1 MTEEGIL
8 PLCRPFAEAQG
19 FGLGLRLRASA
30 QGFGLG
36 LRLRV
41 RMTEKGNSE

>member
-1 MTEEGIL
+1 MTEKGIL
-8 PLCRPFAEAQG
+8 PLCRPFADPS
-19 FGLGLRLRASA
+19 LTLRRPFAEA

>member
-1 MTEEGIL
+1 MTEEGIP
-8 PLCRPFAEAQG
+8 PLCRPFADPS
-19 FGLGLRLRASA
+19 LKLRASA

-41 RMTEKGNSE
+41 RMAEKGNSE